1 MLLFIVA
8 VSFALG
14 VSALCSL
21 TEAGLYAVRLTY
33 VRQLAQ
39 SGRRAG
45 AILLDFKRN
54 MERPITAILILNTTA
69 NTAGAAIAGAQARLL
84 FGESFLIWFSA
95 LFTFAVLT
103 FSEILPKVA
112 GVAYNRSVARLA
124 SVPLNGVITLLSPLV
139 WLGERASR
147 FLRQASPEPM
157 APEEEV
163 RQMAAL
169 SAEEGSILPLEA
181 TLVRNVLRLNEIKA
195 RDIMTPRTV
204 VFRLRADLTVR
215 DVAEEAVRLP
225 HARIPIYAADE
236 PEHWLGVV
244 LRRDLLAAL
253 ARDEFDATLESI
265 AKPLQFVPQ
274 VIRGHQLLS
283 EFLAKRVHLLA
294 VLDEFGGV
302 AGIVTLE
309 DVMESLLGQEIVDE
323 TDAVVDMQDAARK
336 RGAQRLGRTPPRSDP
351 GRGPSDRE
359 S

>member
-1 MLLFIVA
+1 MALFITA
-8 VSFALG
+8 VTIAIG

-45 AILLDFKRN
+45 TILLKFKKN
-54 MERPITAILILNTTA
+54 MGRPITAILILNTFA

-84 FGESFLIWFSA
+84 FGDRFLIWFSIF
-95 LFTFAVLT
+95 FTFAILT
-103 FSEILPKVA
+103 LSEILPKVA
-112 GVAYNRSVARLA
+112 GVAYNRPVARF
-124 SVPLNGVITLLSPLV
+124 SSIPLSGIIAALLPLV
-139 WLGERASR
+139 WLGERASG
-147 FLRQASPEPM
+147 FLRRARPEPM

-163 RQMAAL
+163 HQMAAL

-204 VFRLRADLTVR
+204 VFRVSADLTVR
-215 DVAEEAVRLP
+215 DLADEVLRLP
-225 HARIPIYAADE
+225 HARIPIADPDE
-236 PEHWLGVV
+236 PDHWVGVV

-253 ARDEFDATLESI
+253 ARDEFDTTIASL
-265 AKPLQFVPQ
+265 AKPLDFVPQ
-274 VIRGHQLLS
+274 VMLGHELLHA
-283 EFLAKRVHLLA
+283 FQTRRVHLLG

-309 DVMESLLGQEIVDE
+309 DVLESLLGQEIVDE
-323 TDAVVDMQDAARK
+323 TDAVVDMQDAAR
-336 RGAQRLGRTPPRSDP
+336 RQAQRLGRMEGEDGER
-351 GRGPSDRE
+351 R
-359 S
+359 

>member
-1 MLLFIVA
+1 MLLFIIALV
-8 VSFALG
+8 FALG

-33 VRQLAQ
+33 ARQLAQ

-45 AILLDFKRN
+45 AILLDFKQN

-69 NTAGAAIAGAQARLL
+69 NTAGAAIAGAQAHVL
-84 FGESFLIWFSA
+84 FGESALLWFSVV
-95 LFTFAVLT
+95 FTLAVLT

-112 GVAYNRSVARLA
+112 GVAYNRTVARLA
-124 SVPLNGVITLLSPLV
+124 SVPLEGVITLLAPLV
-139 WLGERASR
+139 WLGQRASS
-147 FLRQASPEPM
+147 FLRQAHPEPM

-204 VFRLRADLTVR
+204 VFRVRADLTVR
-215 DVAEEAVRLP
+215 DLAEEAVRLP
-225 HARIPIYAADE
+225 HARIPIVAPDE
-236 PEHWLGVV
+236 PEHWQGVV

-253 ARDEFDATLESI
+253 ARDEFDATLQSL
-265 AKPLQFVPQ
+265 AKPLEFVPQ
-274 VIRGHQLLS
+274 VVRGHQLLN
-283 EFLAKRVHLLA
+283 EFLTKRVHLLA

-302 AGIVTLE
+302 SGIVTLE

-336 RGAQRLGRTPPRSDP
+336 RAQRLGGVPRTDP
-351 GRGPSDRE
+351 ERGRSDRE
-359 S
+359 PR